1 MASSG
6 SGKRKIWAELDFL
19 PGDHTLT
26 VLLPSQPVKC
36 RVDGEDRDARYE
48 RQWRTSAVQLSIP
61 PLPCKSF
68 EIEELQSAVE
78 RFDTKLGNWITG
90 PARVLEE
97 IGPIPYGYVKYRT
110 QITFNNEPRM
120 YIATFADDGK
130 QVFLNGKLVPEA
142 SKPEKFVELS
152 TAAYLNPG
160 LNTLEISYE
169 LFGSTEFGTEDQMA
183 ELKGVNSVRL
193 GSDPETSPGVE
204 SWEIQTFPAPMRGRE
219 VDVDFSF
226 GGWNPVSLGGMAP
239 PKELVPAF
247 TWCRA
252 EFALSSADKW
262 WAVPWKLVFEAER
275 DALIYLNGK
284 FIGRSVTVGPQM
296 EFYLPEPYLH
306 LDGQRNVLTLLLAY
320 TESAQV
326 IKALRVEPYED
337 CSVRRTRVE
346 FEW

>member
-1 MASSG
+1 MG
-6 SGKRKIWAELDFL
+6 LRII
-19 PGDHTLT
+19 
-26 VLLPSQPVKC
+26 
-36 RVDGEDRDARYE
+36 
-48 RQWRTSAVQLSIP
+48 TS
-61 PLPCKSF
+61 
-68 EIEELQSAVE
+68 
-78 RFDTKLGNWITG
+78 

-193 GSDPETSPGVE
+193 GSDPQTSPGVE

-219 VDVDFSF
+219 VDVDFCF

-252 EFALSSADKW
+252 EFALSRANKQW
-262 WAVPWKLVFEAER
+262 VVPWKLVFEADR

-284 FIGRSVTVGPQM
+284 FIGRSVTVGPQT

-306 LDGQRNVLTLLLAY
+306 LDGQPNVLTLLLAY

-326 IKALRVEPYED
+326 IKALRVEPYKD
-337 CSVRRTRVE
+337 YSVRRTRVE